1 MSILLRRIAA
11 AAVLLAL
18 VLCLP
23 QGSLM
28 LCASEDGHLAL
39 EAVCDPGSEVAHAEE
54 HGTETA
60 GHCECTGECGPCQ
73 DSQVGTE
80 LSVSRI
86 RDDSGPAS
94 DLVVAPA
101 ILASAFPVALARA
114 PDAPR
119 RPAPGTPPDPFARI
133 QAGACLRI

>member
-1 MSILLRRIAA
+1 MSILLRRFAA

-18 VLCLP
+18 TLCLP

-39 EAVCDPGSEVAHAEE
+39 EAVCEPGDAAGHRDE
-54 HGTETA
+54 HGPGPSA
-60 GHCECTGECGPCQ
+60 HCECAGDCGPCQ

-94 DLVVAPA
+94 DLVGAPA
-101 ILASAFPVALARA
+101 LRAAGFPGVRPGAPLAQ
-114 PDAPR
+114 R
-119 RPAPGTPPDPFARI
+119 RPTPGTPPDPFARI